1 LKIDHLIKRIGITIE
16 NAIKEK
22 QHTAANLT
30 SKDRHSL
37 VIPTYLYYL
46 HVFIF

>member
-1 LKIDHLIKRIGITIE
+1 MDHLIKRIGITIE
-16 NAIKEK
+16 NVIKEK

-30 SKDRHSL
+30 LKAQQTL